1 MRASS
6 ASLLR
11 PLLGHR
17 GSTGAARDLDAGLLR
32 FAPPA
37 LTRPPRDDRCGR
49 GTSMRASSASLLRP
63 LLGHRGSTGA
73 ARDLDAGL
81 LRFAPPALTRP
92 PLLDRRGAGPRC
104 GPPPL
109 RSSGSYSAAAGRPA
123 RARDLDAGLLRFAP
137 PALTRPPRV
146 DRRSQPGRMTR

>member
-37 LTRPPRDDRCGR
+37 LTRPPRVDRCGR

-63 LLGHRGSTGA
+63 LLGHRYSTGA
-73 ARDLDAGL
+73 
-81 LRFAPPALTRP
+81 
-92 PLLDRRGAGPRC
+92 
-104 GPPPL
+104 
-109 RSSGSYSAAAGRPA
+109 
-123 RARDLDAGLLRFAP
+123 ARDLDAGLLRFAP

-146 DRRSQPGRMTR
+146 DRRGRGTSMRASSASLLRPLLGHRGSIGAASPGA